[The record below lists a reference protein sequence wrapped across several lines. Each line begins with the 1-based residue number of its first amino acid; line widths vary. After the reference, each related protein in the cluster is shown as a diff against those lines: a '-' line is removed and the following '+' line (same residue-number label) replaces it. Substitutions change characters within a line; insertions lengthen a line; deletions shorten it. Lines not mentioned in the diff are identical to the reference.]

1 MPNWCSNVVVLSKEG
16 YDMQGIVDKVKVHG
30 LFGQFIK
37 RSTPLS
43 EAAGQYGVAI
53 DYAEYQFNLESYGTK
68 WDVNHLTFSN
78 FDGEELTLEFE
89 TAWSPPKAFY
99 EHLVKQGFNVRGS
112 YWEPGMAFG
121 GFFFDEFD
129 DLYWVY
135 DDLVEKD
142 SEVYYQLLSDGL
154 ITEEDFPE

>member
-1 MPNWCSNVVVLSKEG
+1 MPNWCSNAVVLSKEG
-16 YDMQGIVDKVKVHG
+16 YDLQGILDKVEIQG
-30 LFGQFIK
+30 LFGQFIPFIAEGQ
-37 RSTPLS
+37 SDQLID
-43 EAAGQYGVAI
+43 AAQ
-53 DYAEYQFNLESYGTK
+53 YQFNLNSYGTK
-68 WDVNHLTFSN
+68 WDVNHLTFSH

-99 EHLVKQGFNVRGS
+99 EHLVKQGFSVRGS

-121 GFFFDEFD
+121 GVFFDEFD